1 MKPPNHSVVK
11 IWSNPNL
18 VSATCQIQGLTNSSS
33 VSCQSEKPRKVAVS
47 NTLHQALGWQFHLL
61 LDDGSKHL
69 LKNMLAKARMAFS
82 RSLTI
87 TCARDNWTESE
98 NWAGW
103 AGHMGQELVEG
114 KSWVLLEPWP
124 PGPDLSLCQPH
135 TPTAWSWT
143 RAWNAKFST
152 LGPTTITFGWDHLE
166 PRPVLKNLPGFL
178 FVLEIKEALVGCVLS
193 WAPNQMG
200 VRGSL

>member
-1 MKPPNHSVVK
+1 
-11 IWSNPNL
+11 
-18 VSATCQIQGLTNSSS
+18 
-33 VSCQSEKPRKVAVS
+33 
-47 NTLHQALGWQFHLL
+47 
-61 LDDGSKHL
+61 
-69 LKNMLAKARMAFS
+69 MAFS

-135 TPTAWSWT
+135 TPTARSWT

-152 LGPTTITFGWDHLE
+152 LRLTTITFGWGHLG
-166 PRPVLKNLPGFL
+166 PGPAFKNFPGFL

-200 VRGSL
+200 VLGVLIRLAGQIPEVPWNWHFVWIGVKSSVCPPSALSTQTKRGTLIIASY

>member
-18 VSATCQIQGLTNSSS
+18 VSATCQTQGLTNSSP
-33 VSCQSEKPRKVAVS
+33 VSCQSEKPREVVVS
-47 NTLHQALGWQFHLL
+47 NTLHQTLGWQFHLL

-103 AGHMGQELVEG
+103 AHGARTGWGQIV
-114 KSWVLLEPWP
+114 
-124 PGPDLSLCQPH
+124 SL
-135 TPTAWSWT
+135 T
-143 RAWNAKFST
+143 RALTSW
-152 LGPTTITFGWDHLE
+152 
-166 PRPVLKNLPGFL
+166 PRPFPLPTSHSNCAILNSRLKCEIFDPQPNYNHIWVRPLGAWAC
-178 FVLEIKEALVGCVLS
+178 LEEYPWISVCS
-193 WAPNQMG
+193 
-200 VRGSL
+200 RD